1 MKIYFKNLIR
11 SLIGNHEKLKT
22 PIQNAYLKSI
32 VYLKLIIYI
41 PNKKC
46 IISDLQLNIRRK
58 KEKKKRS
65 KFNHSSRN
73 VL

>member
-32 VYLKLIIYI
+32 VYLKLII

-46 IISDLQLNIRRK
+46 IISDLELNIRRK